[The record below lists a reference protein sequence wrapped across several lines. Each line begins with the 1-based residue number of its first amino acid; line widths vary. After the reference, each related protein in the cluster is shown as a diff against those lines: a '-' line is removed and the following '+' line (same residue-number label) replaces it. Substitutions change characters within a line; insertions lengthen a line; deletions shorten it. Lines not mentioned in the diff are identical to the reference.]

1 MRKLVRKIAGCMII
15 AAALVS
21 AGCAAAPVALMPVAA
36 QGVVAG
42 ASGGISY
49 SITNVATKVTNNP
62 MEEVAEANLKALDK
76 LGIEVV
82 GKTGDERRIDIE
94 ARTERLRIYITVEYI
109 TPVLTRLKVNA
120 KRGLI
125 TKDKDTAFMIV
136 LFTDRYLYGLEQ
148 GPAGITHSKGG
159 QAP

>member
-1 MRKLVRKIAGCMII
+1 MRQIPGFMII
-15 AAALVS
+15 AVAMAS

-49 SITNVATKVTNNP
+49 SITNVATKVTNHP
-62 MEEVAEANLKALDK
+62 MEEVAEANIKGLGK
-76 LGIEVV
+76 LGIELI
-82 GKTGDERRIDIE
+82 GKTGDERRIEIE
-94 ARTERLRIYITVEYI
+94 ARTEKLYIYITIEYM

-120 KRGLI
+120 KRGLV
-125 TKDKDTAFMIV
+125 TKDKDAAFMIV
-136 LFTDRYLYGLEQ
+136 LFTERYLYGLEQ